1 MQALNGDPAQTH
13 IQLGEKLTRG
23 LGAGSNPSVGEQ
35 AAEESKQAIE
45 EALTGAEMVFITAG
59 MGGGT
64 GTGAAPV
71 VAEVAKSCGALAV
84 AVVTRPFTFEGPR
97 RANYAKTGI
106 EELPKHVDCRITI
119 PNDRV
124 VAFAPKKTPLKEL
137 MRKANDVL
145 YYGVKGISDVITQPG
160 YLNVD
165 FADVR
170 TAMAEVRPCPYG
182 HGLRQGRKPR

>member
-1 MQALNGDPAQTH
+1 MSESIMDQIVETPAMSGNAKILVVGVGGGGCNAVQNMIESGLSGVDFICANTDLQALNKNPAQTH

-71 VAEVAKSCGALAV
+71 VAEVAKSCGALADRKS
-84 AVVTRPFTFEGPR
+84 VV
-97 RANYAKTGI
+97 
-106 EELPKHVDCRITI
+106 
-119 PNDRV
+119 
-124 VAFAPKKTPLKEL
+124 
-137 MRKANDVL
+137 
-145 YYGVKGISDVITQPG
+145 
-160 YLNVD
+160 
-165 FADVR
+165 
-170 TAMAEVRPCPYG
+170 
-182 HGLRQGRKPR
+182 